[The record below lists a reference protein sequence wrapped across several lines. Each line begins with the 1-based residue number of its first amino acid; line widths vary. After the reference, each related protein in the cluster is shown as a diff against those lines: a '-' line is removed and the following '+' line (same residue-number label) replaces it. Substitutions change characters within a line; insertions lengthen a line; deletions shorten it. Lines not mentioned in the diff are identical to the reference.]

1 VAAQHVAIA
10 HQTVLTAHVCALTTI
25 SCVPAE
31 DLPAAVQRVEI
42 AHLNASAV
50 CVHALTPI
58 VLAHPLQTV
67 EHVQVAKLAST
78 ASVDAVVH
86 QEYVHNAQQ
95 ACLVVVH

>member
-1 VAAQHVAIA
+1 MAAQHVLA
-10 HQTVLTAHVCALTTI
+10 T
-25 SCVPAE
+25 
-31 DLPAAVQRVEI
+31 
-42 AHLNASAV
+42 HLNASAV

-67 EHVQVAKLAST
+67 ELVQVAKLVST
-78 ASVDAVVH
+78 ASVDAVLH